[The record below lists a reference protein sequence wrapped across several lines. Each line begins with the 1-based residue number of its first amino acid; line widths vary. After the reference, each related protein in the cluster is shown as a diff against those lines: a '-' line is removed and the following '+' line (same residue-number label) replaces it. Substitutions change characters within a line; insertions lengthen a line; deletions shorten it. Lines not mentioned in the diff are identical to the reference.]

1 MASLNAQDEN
11 IIIFQPDLNQYA
23 QIKQNK
29 KKRVKCKIIYPL
41 RTEK

>member
-11 IIIFQPDLNQYA
+11 IITFQPDLNQYA

-29 KKRVKCKIIYPL
+29 NKQKKRRSAKSSIL
-41 RTEK
+41 

>member
-29 KKRVKCKIIYPL
+29 KKGQSAKSSIL
-41 RTEK
+41 